1 MKWCQT
7 GYKNE
12 PNSESVNIMQN
23 FLSSPIIKHSYGKL
37 NIQHIQN
44 THLFNVHASQVFMLL
59 ENVLKD
65 TNVKWHSFK

>member
-44 THLFNVHASQVFMLL
+44 TDLFNVHASQVFMLL